1 MDPNSVQI
9 AELLRNFLAQAGYVQ
24 ASVPNPADPQ
34 GRPTTSQAPVAS
46 STNPQLDL
54 LYGSQPPTASQP
66 PPQAPHV
73 PQAPPIQRYRS
84 IRTGQGLP
92 HAPGGFPSVIGPQP
106 PTAQHHASHL
116 NTSQANHNRL
126 AAAAANLP
134 RAPPLPPRGRR
145 RVTGTRGPSVWP
157 PSLAPVRTT
166 IASCYTAA
174 AGALSAGEPLLR
186 VRVKEGPTSDR
197 TLYYYRF
204 DADIF
209 NTVLNSLSLSHDYD
223 LLPSTKIT
231 TLFQQVAKDMEESL
245 HRYQFVDEGRERVI
259 AGLVLP
265 RKNLPFQ
272 LLEFVNQGRVR
283 GSSSYVFLR
292 RSPIPERTTIADI
305 AAGERREFYCPPAGF
320 AFEGSP
326 ARFVIHLVVRHYPIT
341 LSLFPSDDPNRRHTC
356 ISLKIYSRFRY
367 DGCPANPD
375 GNISDSSGGVTD
387 TPGPSDLAG
396 RGSDREDSGEEG
408 LGEEGSGEEGLGEGG
423 FSEGGLGE
431 GSSGEHGRGA
441 STRLNNTGQSARSQ
455 PQRSSAATVQNPLGW
470 PSHARRTSQAQ
481 RQLPT
486 GPSLHRPD
494 TAPPHIPP
502 EIWSGQWEPS
512 DLELLGDEERL
523 IPGHIEI
530 GVFDAASAGSAPDER
545 LSLRGANTIEL
556 AEHLCM
562 LLTEAGAAGDF
573 TRVLLPEREFLIVS
587 RTPDG
592 LEQIR
597 SLGDGIEREVIYTA
611 FHKYL
616 QSPSQWFLP
625 RAGDFSTVA
634 TCHSLATAIYLAPA
648 RRQGLL
654 LLGALT
660 GLFLIHGMAPAP
672 LSPVLLHYFIHGC
685 DLNAIHEGVL
695 GSWYPELHHTI
706 RSWLDAGAGGDTRE
720 FQTHFAT
727 FHDMQVKGIA
737 RVTPRVT
744 FVTPYPYPRNPHPFA
759 HRARGCGFQPRYWA
773 VTRGLQEP
781 QGTVANRGDTT
792 ANRGGAATTDGCS
805 AGRSATAG
813 PSTMPSH
820 SVARID

>member
-1 MDPNSVQI
+1 
-9 AELLRNFLAQAGYVQ
+9 
-24 ASVPNPADPQ
+24 
-34 GRPTTSQAPVAS
+34 
-46 STNPQLDL
+46 
-54 LYGSQPPTASQP
+54 
-66 PPQAPHV
+66 
-73 PQAPPIQRYRS
+73 
-84 IRTGQGLP
+84 
-92 HAPGGFPSVIGPQP
+92 
-106 PTAQHHASHL
+106 
-116 NTSQANHNRL
+116 
-126 AAAAANLP
+126 
-134 RAPPLPPRGRR
+134 
-145 RVTGTRGPSVWP
+145 
-157 PSLAPVRTT
+157 
-166 IASCYTAA
+166 
-174 AGALSAGEPLLR
+174 
-186 VRVKEGPTSDR
+186 
-197 TLYYYRF
+197 
-204 DADIF
+204 
-209 NTVLNSLSLSHDYD
+209 
-223 LLPSTKIT
+223 
-231 TLFQQVAKDMEESL
+231 MEESL
-245 HRYQFVDEGRERVI
+245 HRYQFVDKGRERVI

-326 ARFVIHLVVRHYPIT
+326 ARFVIHLA
-341 LSLFPSDDPNRRHTC
+341 S
-356 ISLKIYSRFRY
+356 
-367 DGCPANPD
+367 NPD

-396 RGSDREDSGEEG
+396 RGSDEEDPGEEG
-408 LGEEGSGEEGLGEGG
+408 LDEEGSGEEGLGEEG
-423 FSEGGLGE
+423 FGEGGLGE

-455 PQRSSAATVQNPLGW
+455 PQRSSAATVQNPLGR
-470 PSHARRTSQAQ
+470 PSHARRTNQAQ

-486 GPSLHRPD
+486 GPSLHCPD

-530 GVFDAASAGSAPDER
+530 GVFNAASAGSAPDER

-556 AEHLCM
+556 AERLCM

-695 GSWYPELHHTI
+695 GSWYPELRHTI

-727 FHDMQVKGIA
+727 FHDMQVALLGD
-737 RVTPRVT
+737 RTPAS
-744 FVTPYPYPRNPHPFA
+744 HKA
-759 HRARGCGFQPRYWA
+759 M
-773 VTRGLQEP
+773 
-781 QGTVANRGDTT
+781 
-792 ANRGGAATTDGCS
+792 
-805 AGRSATAG
+805 AG
-813 PSTMPSH
+813 PSESPSH
-820 SVARID
+820 PVISMLAKISTFFGDSGLHCTKDTHSQTAKHLALRSVAGGTKAFFSAIWQSHINGFGDLEPYLRFEPLSAASAHTCAQQLQAAGFQLGAEALFTDFLRGSGIPLPLLFDDLCVHFNPQVDLAEVDEVYFRARMFCWAATGSPLAMFGRIHKLSVAFCGDDDDRYALPATRQVMLREGKISFKTCFRQARIPLSYIVHLARVSSPAHSPNQFRTAVDHWLLCETLNAIGSHSTP